1 MPMVDLN
8 AVASKGEEVLREF
21 VTKMGLEGA
30 IVASAEGLEIAHYT
44 VSNLDIDIIAA
55 EAAAVL
61 SSIQGFL
68 ADAQKGNLQ
77 EIIAKAENGY
87 IAVVSL
93 GNDVVLAVLAPESQK
108 LGVLTIAMRQL
119 AKKLQS
125 L

>member
-1 MPMVDLN
+1 MAVVDVN
-8 AVASKGEEVLREF
+8 QVAAKGGDLLKEF

-30 IVASAEGLEIAHYT
+30 IVASAEGLEITHYF
-44 VSNLDIDIIAA
+44 VPNLEHDVIAA
-55 EAAAVL
+55 EAASVL
-61 SSIQGFL
+61 SSIEGFL
-68 ADAQKGNLQ
+68 SDAGKGQLH

-87 IAVVSL
+87 VAVVSL
-93 GNDVVLAVLAPESQK
+93 GNDVVLAVLAPATQK